1 MRFVCPKC
9 YGKLNIKEG
18 GTAVCD
24 AGHSYDRSRFGYYN
38 LLLTSTGG
46 VHGDNREMIESRRA
60 FLDTGAYSRLADKLS
75 ELSVQY
81 MTSGGLLLDIGCGE
95 GYYTEKI
102 MTGLAASSKDAEV
115 LGWLEEFR
123 GKMISPTTG
132 NPRIVWDLPPS
143 LWCNE
148 PILYDTEKCFSA
160 KLFGETNAPDIYE
173 EMMRGMDALLE
184 KYGWVR
190 DGMAYRGGEDR
201 TIALFCHH
209 GLGSALL
216 GYLIGISPVVAQ
228 HNLFLAPTSVT
239 TLVSETD
246 SNGVSH
252 FRATAIGDTSHL
264 YAGGETVSESG
275 LYPRF
280 NK

>member
-1 MRFVCPKC
+1 MKASGRKVRIRYLKTV
-9 YGKLNIKEG
+9 
-18 GTAVCD
+18 TALETITN
-24 AGHSYDRSRFGYYN
+24 RPPSRI
-38 LLLTSTGG
+38 
-46 VHGDNREMIESRRA
+46 H
-60 FLDTGAYSRLADKLS
+60 
-75 ELSVQY
+75 
-81 MTSGGLLLDIGCGE
+81 
-95 GYYTEKI
+95 
-102 MTGLAASSKDAEV
+102 LAAP
-115 LGWLEEFR
+115 G
-123 GKMISPTTG
+123 
-132 NPRIVWDLPPS
+132 
-143 LWCNE
+143 
-148 PILYDTEKCFSA
+148 CFSA

-190 DGMAYRGGEDR
+190 DGMAYRGGEDK

-264 YAGGETVSESG
+264 YAGGEPVSESG